1 MRSYIASARSLGR
14 RGGRP
19 NHRGAQELPD
29 RAPPNAAAGRDVES
43 LHPSR
48 TSTRTDAISLEA
60 QQRREEDEE
69 DKTASVTSTI
79 SRAAKADEAGE
90 TGLRPPPPRP
100 RGPP

>member
-1 MRSYIASARSLGR
+1 MASARSLGR
-14 RGGRP
+14 RGDRP

-29 RAPPNAAAGRDVES
+29 RAPNAVSRDVES
-43 LHPSR
+43 LHPTSR
-48 TSTRTDAISLEA
+48 TSTRTDGISLEA
-60 QQRREEDEE
+60 QRRDEDEE

-90 TGLRPPPPRP
+90 TGGLRPPPPRP

>member
-1 MRSYIASARSLGR
+1 MRSYLASARSLGR
-14 RGGRP
+14 RGDRP
-19 NHRGAQELPD
+19 NHHGAQELPD
-29 RAPPNAAAGRDVES
+29 RAPNTAGRDVES

-60 QQRREEDEE
+60 QRREEDEE

-100 RGPP
+100 RGPT